1 MRAGTGEQFIQPD
14 GRSFSQW
21 LTLGETSYIRCCDC
35 GLYHEWQFKARD
47 IKRGPNKGQIELTGR
62 CKVNRKKTKEWR
74 AENGYRHPRVDS

>member
-21 LTLGETSYIRCCDC
+21 LELGETSYVRCCDC

-47 IKRGPNKGQIELTGR
+47 IKRGG
-62 CKVNRKKTKEWR
+62 TKEKTADR
-74 AENGYRHPRVDS
+74 PLQGEPKKDERVESQKWLPTSAR